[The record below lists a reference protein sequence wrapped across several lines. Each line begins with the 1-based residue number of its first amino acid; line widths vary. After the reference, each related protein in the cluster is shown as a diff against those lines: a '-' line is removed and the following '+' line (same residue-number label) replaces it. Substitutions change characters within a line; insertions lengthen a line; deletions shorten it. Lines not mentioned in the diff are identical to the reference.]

1 MKAGDKVKYR
11 NMDGEVKSVMGDGMV
26 LVQLPDGKEY
36 PLTED
41 VLTISSEPLSVA
53 NIAATLKPHLKD
65 MNFLNALAQEMSKA
79 GVGELVIRG
88 GSIQTFNAK
97 ESLEEKTARFKAEA
111 LAEAELRAREEYERE
126 NIVVK

>member
-1 MKAGDKVKYR
+1 MKAGDRVKYR
-11 NMDGEVKSVMGDGMV
+11 NMNGEVKSVMGDGMV

-41 VLTISSEPLSVA
+41 VLTISSEPLSVE

-111 LAEAELRAREEYERE
+111 LAAAELRAREEYDRE
-126 NIVVK
+126 NAVK